1 MKRICVERWAIISI
15 FLISFVVAGPGTG
28 DAQDAYSLFDTG
40 TGYLKEGKFDDA
52 IAALS
57 QAIDLEPNY
66 AEAYNNRGLAYYEKK
81 EYAQALED
89 FKQTIIISPNDE
101 KAHNNV
107 ALVYYRLED
116 YPNAEYHYQ
125 LALSLSGEEKPYHAD
140 VHNNLG
146 VIYAKK
152 GMQQEALNA
161 YNNAI
166 RITQAHN
173 LGYTDAFYNRAN
185 LFYDLKQYDEAI
197 ADYTV
202 AVTSLDK
209 AGDAAYNFSDAYY
222 NRGLGY
228 YQKGQYDE
236 ALADYESALE
246 HKPDFTWALYSMG
259 LTCFIKKDY
268 ERALTA
274 YRKALDI
281 DADFADAYL
290 GMALVYQDT
299 GPREEF
305 LSSLNKSCNLGNA
318 QACDTLKKVGG
329 K

>member
-1 MKRICVERWAIISI
+1 MNRLSVTRWIIT
-15 FLISFVVAGPGTG
+15 AGALVSLALLGPQIGST
-28 DAQDAYSLFDTG
+28 QDVYSLFDTG
-40 TGYLKEGKFDDA
+40 TGYLKEGRFDDA

-66 AEAYNNRGLAYYEKK
+66 ADAYSNRGLAYYEKR

-89 FKQTIIISPNDE
+89 FKQAIIINPNDE
-101 KAHNNV
+101 KAHNNA
-107 ALVYYRLED
+107 ALVYYRQQD
-116 YPNAEYHYQ
+116 YPNAETHYQ
-125 LALSLSGEEKPYHAD
+125 LALSLSAEEKPYHAD

-146 VIYAKK
+146 AIYAKK

-166 RITQAHN
+166 RITKALN

-185 LFYDLKQYDEAI
+185 LFYDLKRYDEAI
-197 ADYTV
+197 ADYTET
-202 AVTSLDK
+202 VTSLER
-209 AGDAAYNFSDAYY
+209 ARDAAHNVSDAYY
-222 NRGLGY
+222 NRGLSY
-228 YQKGQYDE
+228 YQQGQYDE
-236 ALADYESALE
+236 ALADYERALE

-259 LTCFIKKDY
+259 LTCFVKKDY
-268 ERALTA
+268 ERALSA
-274 YRKALDI
+274 YRKVLDI

-290 GMALVYQDT
+290 GMALVYQET

-318 QACDTLKKVGG
+318 QACDTLKKLEGE
-329 K
+329 